1 MYPGGVKMVVELAN
15 GVPLC
20 PDVTPSD
27 TSCTVYFPRDIYNI
41 SITQSNDI
49 GPTVNSG
56 LFDGEY
62 SGTSAQGTLGGKKLS
77 LVERL
82 PYLRSKIIHYI
93 INMGRNKSPL

>member
-27 TSCTVYFPRDIYNI
+27 TSCTVYFPRDIYKI
-41 SITQSNDI
+41 TITQSNDI

-62 SGTSAQGTLGGKKLS
+62 SGTSEQGTLGGKKVVPCREVAL
-77 LVERL
+77 
-82 PYLRSKIIHYI
+82 YI
-93 INMGRNKSPL
+93 SEVK